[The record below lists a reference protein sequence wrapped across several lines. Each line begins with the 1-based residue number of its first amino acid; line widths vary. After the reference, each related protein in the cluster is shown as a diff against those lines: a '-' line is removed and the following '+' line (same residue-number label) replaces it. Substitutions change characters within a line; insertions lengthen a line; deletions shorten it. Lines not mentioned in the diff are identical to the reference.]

1 LTSHGGMLRG
11 IMEEIVGMFS
21 EQKEVLEDRF

>member
-1 LTSHGGMLRG
+1 MLRG